1 MRNPLIKRLP
11 RELKGDIGKY
21 LVIFLFMTMLISLVS
36 GFLVADNS
44 VYDAYEKG
52 FEKYNVEYADFVT
65 ADEMSDET
73 IKELENDNKVRIYDQ
88 RYYKLKESKRNAT
101 IRVYGERKEVNKL
114 CIMSGRL
121 AKADDE
127 ITLDRVFAKNN
138 DYKVGDNIKIGD
150 KDYKITGFVAMPD
163 YSCLFEDNADMMF
176 DSVNFGEASMTD
188 SGLKKLK
195 KSKLNYCYAMRYNRK
210 PKSDKEQKNMSDD
223 FLKSLAKKAVVT
235 SYMPRCENKAINFTG
250 DDMGGDK
257 AMFILFDYIVIA
269 ILAFVFAITTSN
281 TIIKEAGVIGTLRAS
296 GYTRGEIIRH
306 YMINP
311 VTVTLISAIIGNV
324 VGYTVMVFKN
334 IVVSMYY
341 NSYSLPT
348 YNTLWNAEAFID
360 TTVIPVI
367 LMFIINYF
375 VLASKLRISP
385 LKFLRRELSKRTRRK
400 AVRLNTKIPFMHRF
414 RLRVVFQNISNY
426 ITLLAGILFAS
437 VIVIFSLMF
446 GPLIDDYS
454 KLVGKSIIADYQYVL
469 KAPAETK
476 VSGAEKYCVESLKT
490 LPGKYMEDE
499 ITIYGI
505 SDNSKYVKADIP
517 DGKVYVSNG
526 YMDKFGIEKGD
537 KIELKDPYSNKKYKF
552 EVAGSYKYDAVISV
566 FMNRNTFIKKFDKDD
581 DYYSGYFSNK
591 KLKDIDDD
599 YVAGIIT
606 VKDLRKVSTQMKV
619 SMGDFMDLIKY
630 FGVTMF
636 ILLMYLLS
644 KQIIEKNSNS
654 IALTKILGYSD
665 MEIGGLYI
673 ITTFAVVVISLLL
686 SIPIVNVIMRWMFS
700 SYLYTQ
706 MTGYIPYIIS
716 DSCYVIMFVMGV
728 LSYLVV
734 CVIQMIKIKKIPK
747 SDALKNVE

>member
-138 DYKVGDNIKIGD
+138 DYKVGDNVEIGD

-176 DSVNFGEASMTD
+176 DSVNFGVASMTD

-195 KSKLNYCYAMRYNRK
+195 KSKLNYCYAMRYNKK

-223 FLKSLAKKAVVT
+223 FLKSLAKKAAVI
-235 SYMPRCENKAINFTG
+235 SYIPRCENKAINFTG

-281 TIIKEAGVIGTLRAS
+281 TIVKEAGVIGTLRAS

-324 VGYTVMVFKN
+324 VGYTVMVKYMA
-334 IVVSMYY
+334 SMYY

-385 LKFLRRELSKRTRRK
+385 LKFLRRELSKKTRRK

-426 ITLLAGILFAS
+426 ITLFAGILFAS

-630 FGVTMF
+630 FGVIMF

-654 IALTKILGYSD
+654 IALTKIFGHGDRRSLYHYHFC
-665 MEIGGLYI
+665 GG
-673 ITTFAVVVISLLL
+673 
-686 SIPIVNVIMRWMFS
+686 
-700 SYLYTQ
+700 
-706 MTGYIPYIIS
+706 GYITA
-716 DSCYVIMFVMGV
+716 FVDTY
-728 LSYLVV
+728 SKCHY
-734 CVIQMIKIKKIPK
+734 
-747 SDALKNVE
+747 ALDVFFVSLYPDDRLYSLYHIRQLLC

>member
-176 DSVNFGEASMTD
+176 DSVNFGVASMTD

-195 KSKLNYCYAMRYNRK
+195 KSKLNYCYAMRYNKK

-281 TIIKEAGVIGTLRAS
+281 TIIKEAGVIG
-296 GYTRGEIIRH
+296 EIIRH

-324 VGYTVMVFKN
+324 VGYTVMVKYMA
-334 IVVSMYY
+334 SMYY

>member
-36 GFLVADNS
+36 GFFVADNS

-114 CIMSGRL
+114 CVMSGRL

-176 DSVNFGEASMTD
+176 DSVNFGVVSMTD

-195 KSKLNYCYAMRYNRK
+195 KSKLNYCYAMRYNKK

-223 FLKSLAKKAVVT
+223 FLKSLAKKAAVT
-235 SYMPRCENKAINFTG
+235 SYIPRCENKAINFTG

-324 VGYTVMVFKN
+324 VGYTVMVKYMA
-334 IVVSMYY
+334 SMYY

-375 VLASKLRISP
+375 VLASKLKISP
-385 LKFLRRELSKRTRRK
+385 LKFLRRELSKKTRRK

-716 DSCYVIMFVMGV
+716 DSCYVIMFVIGV

>member
-11 RELKGDIGKY
+11 RELKGDVGKY

-176 DSVNFGEASMTD
+176 DSVNFGVASMTD

-195 KSKLNYCYAMRYNRK
+195 KSKLNYCYAMRYNKK

-324 VGYTVMVFKN
+324 VGYTVMVKYMA
-334 IVVSMYY
+334 SMYY

-375 VLASKLRISP
+375 VLASKLKISP
-385 LKFLRRELSKRTRRK
+385 LKFLRRELSKKTRRK

-469 KAPAETK
+469 KAPVETK

-700 SYLYTQ
+700 SYLYMQ

>member
-1 MRNPLIKRLP
+1 
-11 RELKGDIGKY
+11 
-21 LVIFLFMTMLISLVS
+21 MTMLISLVS

-176 DSVNFGEASMTD
+176 DSVNFGVASMTD

-195 KSKLNYCYAMRYNRK
+195 KSKLNYCYAMRYNKK

-324 VGYTVMVFKN
+324 VGYTVMVKYMA
-334 IVVSMYY
+334 SMYY

>member
-1 MRNPLIKRLP
+1 MKNPLIKRLP

-44 VYDAYEKG
+44 VYDAYKKG

-65 ADEMSDET
+65 ADKISDET
-73 IKELENDNKVRIYDQ
+73 MKELEKDNKVKIYDQ
-88 RYYKLKESKRNAT
+88 RYYELKESKRNAT
-101 IRVYGERKEVNKL
+101 IRIYGERKDINKM

-127 ITLDRVFAKNN
+127 IALDRVFAKNN
-138 DYKVGDNIKIGD
+138 DYKVGDNINIGK
-150 KDYKITGFVAMPD
+150 KDYKITGFVALPD

-176 DSVNFGEASMTD
+176 DSVNFGVASMTD
-188 SGLKKLK
+188 AGLEKLK
-195 KSKLNYCYAMRYNRK
+195 KSKLNYCYAMKYDKEPEN
-210 PKSDKEQKNMSDD
+210 DKEQKDMSDD
-223 FLKSLAKKAVVT
+223 FLESLGKKAVVT
-235 SYMPRCENKAINFTG
+235 SYMPRYANKAINFTG

-257 AMFILFDYIVIA
+257 AMFILFDYIVIV

-306 YMINP
+306 YMVNP
-311 VTVTLISAIIGNV
+311 ILVTLVAAIIGNII
-324 VGYTVMVFKN
+324 GYTVMVKFMA
-334 IVVSMYY
+334 SMYY

-375 VLASKLRISP
+375 VLASKLKISP
-385 LKFLRRELSKRTRRK
+385 LKFLRRELSKKTRKK

-414 RLRVVFQNISNY
+414 RLRVVFQNVSNY
-426 ITLLAGILFAS
+426 ITLFVGILFAAI
-437 VIVIFSLMF
+437 IVIFSLMF

-454 KLVGKSIIADYQYVL
+454 ELVGKSIIADYQYVL
-469 KAPAETK
+469 KAPADTK

-505 SDNSKYVKADIP
+505 SDNSRYVKADIP

-526 YMDKFGIEKGD
+526 YMDKFGIENGD
-537 KIELKDPYSNKKYKF
+537 KIELKDPYSNKTYKF

-566 FMNRNTFIKKFDKDD
+566 FMSRDMFINTFDKDD

-619 SMGDFMDLIKY
+619 SMGNFMDMIKY
-630 FGVTMF
+630 FGVIMF

-686 SIPIVNVIMRWMFS
+686 SIPIVNAIMHEMFT

-716 DSCYVIMFVMGV
+716 NDCYVKMFIMGV

-734 CVIQMIKIKKIPK
+734 CVIQMAKIKKIPK

>member
-1 MRNPLIKRLP
+1 MKNPLRKRLP
-11 RELKGDIGKY
+11 RELKEDFGKY
-21 LVIFLFMTMLISLVS
+21 LVIFLFMVLLISLVS

-44 VYDAYEKG
+44 IMNAYQNGFDQYKIEYGSFSTKDAITAKDRKALEKENKLTLYEQ
-52 FEKYNVEYADFVT
+52 N
-65 ADEMSDET
+65 
-73 IKELENDNKVRIYDQ
+73 
-88 RYYKLKESKRNAT
+88 YYELKESKKNAT
-101 IRVYGERKEVNKL
+101 IRIYAKRKNVNTL
-114 CIMSGRL
+114 CLMSG
-121 AKADDE
+121 AYPKKDNE
-127 ITLDRVFAKNN
+127 IALDRVFAKNN
-138 DYKVGDNIKIGD
+138 HYKNNDTIKIAG
-150 KDYKITGFVAMPD
+150 KKYTITGMVAFPD
-163 YSCLFEDNADMMF
+163 YSCLFSDNADMMF
-176 DSVNFGEASMTD
+176 DSVNFGVAVMTEKALTQLD
-188 SGLKKLK
+188 QNKLTYNYAWYYQKEPKDDAAQKK
-195 KSKLNYCYAMRYNRK
+195 
-210 PKSDKEQKNMSDD
+210 MSDR
-223 FLKSLAKKAVVT
+223 FLEKLTKKVIVT
-235 SYMPRCENKAINFTG
+235 SYVPRYANKAINFTG

-257 AMFILFDYIVIA
+257 AMFILFDYIVIV

-281 TIIKEAGVIGTLRAS
+281 TIAKEAGVIGTLRAS
-296 GYTRGEIIRH
+296 GYTKGELLRH
-306 YMINP
+306 YMVNP
-311 VTVTLISAIIGNV
+311 VLVTLIAAVIGNIL
-324 VGYTVMVFKN
+324 GYTALVDMMAG
-334 IVVSMYY
+334 MYY

-348 YNTLWNAEAFID
+348 YHTLWNAEAFID

-367 LMFIINYF
+367 LMFLVNF
-375 VLASKLRISP
+375 LVLSSKLKISP
-385 LKFLRRELSKRTRRK
+385 LQFLRRELTKKPRK
-400 AVRLNTKIPFMHRF
+400 KAFRLNTKIPFMHRF
-414 RLRVVFQNISNY
+414 RLRVVFQNVSNY
-426 ITLLAGILFAS
+426 STLFIGIFFAA

-446 GPLIDDYS
+446 GPLLDDYS
-454 KLVGKSIIADYQYVL
+454 TMVGKSVIAKYQYVL
-469 KAPAETK
+469 KAPVTTK
-476 VSGAEKYCVESLKT
+476 VKDAEKYCVESLKT
-490 LPGKYMEDE
+490 LPGKYMEDD

-581 DYYSGYFSNK
+581 YYYSGYFSNK

-630 FGVTMF
+630 FGVIMF

-654 IALTKILGYSD
+654 IALTKILGYLD

-716 DSCYVIMFVMGV
+716 DSCYVKMFVMGV
-728 LSYLVV
+728 ISYLAV

>member
-114 CIMSGRL
+114 CVMSGRL

-176 DSVNFGEASMTD
+176 DSVNFGVVSMTD

-195 KSKLNYCYAMRYNRK
+195 KSKLNYCYAMRYNKK

-223 FLKSLAKKAVVT
+223 FLKSLAKKAAVT
-235 SYMPRCENKAINFTG
+235 SYIPRCENKAINFTG

-324 VGYTVMVFKN
+324 VGYTVMVKYMA
-334 IVVSMYY
+334 SMYY

-375 VLASKLRISP
+375 VLASKLKISP
-385 LKFLRRELSKRTRRK
+385 LKFLRRELSKKTRRK

-566 FMNRNTFIKKFDKDD
+566 FMNRNTFIK
-581 DYYSGYFSNK
+581 N
-591 KLKDIDDD
+591 LIRMMITI
-599 YVAGIIT
+599 VGI
-606 VKDLRKVSTQMKV
+606 SA
-619 SMGDFMDLIKY
+619 IK
-630 FGVTMF
+630 
-636 ILLMYLLS
+636 
-644 KQIIEKNSNS
+644 N
-654 IALTKILGYSD
+654 
-665 MEIGGLYI
+665 
-673 ITTFAVVVISLLL
+673 
-686 SIPIVNVIMRWMFS
+686 
-700 SYLYTQ
+700 
-706 MTGYIPYIIS
+706 
-716 DSCYVIMFVMGV
+716 
-728 LSYLVV
+728 
-734 CVIQMIKIKKIPK
+734 
-747 SDALKNVE
+747 

>member
-11 RELKGDIGKY
+11 RELKGDVGKY

-176 DSVNFGEASMTD
+176 DSVNFGVASMTD

-195 KSKLNYCYAMRYNRK
+195 KSKLNYCYAMRYNKK

-324 VGYTVMVFKN
+324 VGYTVMVKYMA
-334 IVVSMYY
+334 SMYY

-385 LKFLRRELSKRTRRK
+385 LKILRRELSKRTRRK

-469 KAPAETK
+469 KVPAETK

>member
-1 MRNPLIKRLP
+1 MRNPLTKRLP
-11 RELKGDIGKY
+11 RELKGDIGKF

-44 VYDAYEKG
+44 IYDAYEKG
-52 FEKYNVEYADFVT
+52 FDKYNVEYANFVT
-65 ADEMSDET
+65 TDKLSDE
-73 IKELENDNKVRIYDQ
+73 IINKLEKENNVKIYDQ
-88 RYYKLKESKRNAT
+88 RYYELKESKRNAN
-101 IRVYGERKEVNKL
+101 IRIYGERKRINKL
-114 CIMSGRL
+114 CVMSGRL
-121 AKADDE
+121 AKSDDE
-127 ITLDRVFAKNN
+127 IALDRVFAKNN
-138 DYKVGDNIKIGD
+138 KYKVGDDIKID
-150 KDYKITGFVAMPD
+150 KKTYKITGFIAMPD
-163 YSCLFEDNADMMF
+163 YSCVFEDNADMMF
-176 DSVNFGEASMTD
+176 DSVNFGVASMTD

-195 KSKLNYCYAMRYNRK
+195 KSKLNHCYSLRYDSQ
-210 PKSDKEQKNMSDD
+210 PKNDKEQKDMSDD
-223 FLKSLAKKAVVT
+223 FLKSLSKKAVVT
-235 SYMPRCENKAINFTG
+235 SYVPRYANKAINFTG

-257 AMFILFDYIVIA
+257 AMFIMFDYIVIV

-296 GYTRGEIIRH
+296 GYTRGEIVRH

-311 VTVTLISAIIGNV
+311 ILVTLVSAVIGNIL
-324 VGYTVMVFKN
+324 GYTVMVKFMA
-334 IVVSMYY
+334 SLYY

-348 YNTLWNAEAFID
+348 YKTLWNAEAFID
-360 TTVIPVI
+360 TTVVPVI

-375 VLASKLRISP
+375 VLASKMKISP
-385 LKFLRRELSKRTRRK
+385 LKFLRRELSKKTRKK
-400 AVRLNTKIPFMHRF
+400 AVKLNTKIPFMHRF
-414 RLRVVFQNISNY
+414 RIRVVFQNISNY
-426 ITLLAGILFAS
+426 ITLFIGIAFAAM
-437 VIVIFSLMF
+437 IVIFSLMF

-454 KLVGKSIIADYQYVL
+454 ELVGKSTIADYQYVL
-469 KAPAETK
+469 KAPVETK
-476 VSGAEKYCVESLKT
+476 ISGAEKYCVESLKT

-505 SDNSKYVKADIP
+505 ADNSTYIDAKIP

-526 YMDKFGIEKGD
+526 YMDKFAIKKGD
-537 KIELKDPYSNKKYKF
+537 EIELKDPYSNKKYKF
-552 EVAGSYKYDAVISV
+552 EVAGSYRYDAVISM
-566 FMNRNTFIKKFDKDD
+566 FMSRDTFIKTFDKDD

-591 KLKDIDDD
+591 KLNDIDDD
-599 YVAGIIT
+599 YIASIIT

-619 SMGDFMDLIKY
+619 SMGDYMNILKY
-630 FGVTMF
+630 FGIIMF

-665 MEIGGLYI
+665 FEIGGLYI
-673 ITTFAVVVISLLL
+673 ITTFLVVVVSLLL
-686 SIPIVNVIMRWMFS
+686 SIPIVDVIMHEMFT

-716 DSCYVIMFVMGV
+716 NSCYVKMFVMGV

-734 CVIQMIKIKKIPK
+734 CVIQIIKISKIPK

>member
-1 MRNPLIKRLP
+1 MRNPLTKRLP
-11 RELKGDIGKY
+11 RELKGDLGKY

-52 FEKYNVEYADFVT
+52 FDKYNVEYINFVT
-65 ADEMSDET
+65 SDKISDKT
-73 IKELENDNKVRIYDQ
+73 LNELEKENKVKIYDQ
-88 RYYKLKESKRNAT
+88 RYYELKESKRNAT
-101 IRVYGERKEVNKL
+101 IRIYGERKNVNKL
-114 CIMSGRL
+114 CLMSGRL
-121 AKADDE
+121 AKKVDE
-127 ITLDRVFAKNN
+127 IALDRVFAKNN
-138 DYKVGDNIKIGD
+138 KYKVGDNIIID
-150 KDYKITGFVAMPD
+150 KKVYKITGFIAMPD

-176 DSVNFGEASMTD
+176 DSVNFGVASMTD
-188 SGLKKLK
+188 DGLKRLK
-195 KSKLNYCYAMRYNRK
+195 KSKISYCYAIKY
-210 PKSDKEQKNMSDD
+210 DKDPENDKKQKEMSDD
-223 FLKSLAKKAVVT
+223 FLESLSEKAVIT
-235 SYMPRCENKAINFTG
+235 SYVPRYTNKAINFTG

-257 AMFILFDYIVIA
+257 AMFILFDYIVIV

-296 GYTRGEIIRH
+296 GYTRGEIVRH

-311 VTVTLISAIIGNV
+311 ILVTLIAAVIGNII
-324 VGYTVMVFKN
+324 GYTVMVKFMA
-334 IVVSMYY
+334 SMYY

-348 YNTLWNAEAFID
+348 YKTLWNAEAFID

-385 LKFLRRELSKRTRRK
+385 LKFLRRELSKKTRKK

-426 ITLLAGILFAS
+426 ITLFIGILFAAI
-437 VIVIFSLMF
+437 IVIFSLMF

-454 KLVGKSIIADYQYVL
+454 KLVGKSIIANYQYVL
-469 KAPAETK
+469 KAPADTK

-499 ITIYGI
+499 VTIYGV
-505 SDNSKYVKADIP
+505 SDNSKYINADIP

-526 YMDKFGIEKGD
+526 YMDKFGIKDGK
-537 KIELKDPYSNKKYKF
+537 KIELKDTYSNKKYKF

-566 FMNRNTFIKKFDKDD
+566 FMNRDTFIKTFDKDN

-591 KLKDIDDD
+591 KLKDIDDG
-599 YVAGIIT
+599 YIAGIIT

-619 SMGDFMDLIKY
+619 SMGDYMKILKY
-630 FGVTMF
+630 FGVVMF

-673 ITTFAVVVISLLL
+673 ITTFVVVVLSLAL
-686 SIPIVNVIMRWMFS
+686 SIPIVNVIMHEMFT

-716 DSCYVIMFVMGV
+716 NSCYVKMFVMGV
-728 LSYLVV
+728 VSYLVV
-734 CVIQMIKIKKIPK
+734 CIIQMVKIRKIPK

>member
-1 MRNPLIKRLP
+1 MRNPLTKRLP

-44 VYDAYEKG
+44 VYDVYEKG

-176 DSVNFGEASMTD
+176 DSVNFGVASMTD

-195 KSKLNYCYAMRYNRK
+195 KSKLNYCYAMRYNKK

-223 FLKSLAKKAVVT
+223 FLKSLAKKAAVT
-235 SYMPRCENKAINFTG
+235 SYIPRCENKAINFTG

-296 GYTRGEIIRH
+296 GYTRGEIVRH

-324 VGYTVMVFKN
+324 VGYTVMVKYMA
-334 IVVSMYY
+334 SMYY

-414 RLRVVFQNISNY
+414 RLRVIFQNISNY
-426 ITLLAGILFAS
+426 ITLFAGILFAA

-517 DGKVYVSNG
+517 NGKVYVSNG

-537 KIELKDPYSNKKYKF
+537 KIELKTLT
-552 EVAGSYKYDAVISV
+552 AT
-566 FMNRNTFIKKFDKDD
+566 RN
-581 DYYSGYFSNK
+581 
-591 KLKDIDDD
+591 
-599 YVAGIIT
+599 
-606 VKDLRKVSTQMKV
+606 
-619 SMGDFMDLIKY
+619 
-630 FGVTMF
+630 
-636 ILLMYLLS
+636 
-644 KQIIEKNSNS
+644 
-654 IALTKILGYSD
+654 
-665 MEIGGLYI
+665 
-673 ITTFAVVVISLLL
+673 ISLKLQAH
-686 SIPIVNVIMRWMFS
+686 INMMP
-700 SYLYTQ
+700 LYR
-706 MTGYIPYIIS
+706 
-716 DSCYVIMFVMGV
+716 C
-728 LSYLVV
+728 L
-734 CVIQMIKIKKIPK
+734 
-747 SDALKNVE
+747 

>member
-176 DSVNFGEASMTD
+176 DSVNFGVASMTD
-188 SGLKKLK
+188 SGLK
-195 KSKLNYCYAMRYNRK
+195 KSKLNYCYAMRYNKK

-324 VGYTVMVFKN
+324 VGYTVMVKYMA
-334 IVVSMYY
+334 SMYY

-716 DSCYVIMFVMGV
+716 DSCYVIMFVIGV

>member
-114 CIMSGRL
+114 CVMSGRL

-176 DSVNFGEASMTD
+176 DSVNFGVASMTD

-195 KSKLNYCYAMRYNRK
+195 KNKLNYCYAMRYNKK

-223 FLKSLAKKAVVT
+223 FLKSLAKKAAVT
-235 SYMPRCENKAINFTG
+235 SYIPRCENKAINFTG

-324 VGYTVMVFKN
+324 VGYTVMVKYMA
-334 IVVSMYY
+334 SMYY

-375 VLASKLRISP
+375 VLASKLKISP
-385 LKFLRRELSKRTRRK
+385 LKFLRRELSKKTRRK
-400 AVRLNTKIPFMHRF
+400 AVRLNMKIPFMHRF

-469 KAPAETK
+469 KTPAETK

-716 DSCYVIMFVMGV
+716 DSCYVIMFVIGV